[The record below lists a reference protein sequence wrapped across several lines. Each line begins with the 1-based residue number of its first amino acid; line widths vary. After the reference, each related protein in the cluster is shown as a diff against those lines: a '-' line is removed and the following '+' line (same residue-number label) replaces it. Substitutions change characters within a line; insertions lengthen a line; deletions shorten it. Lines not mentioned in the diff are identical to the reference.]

1 MYERFL
7 KNLLAPLGVYNLT
20 EGSVNGAELHALGTG
35 LDEIAALLDWTEREG
50 LLTDAEDEG
59 LRRRES
65 PSHAGP
71 PMSPPSRDGTP
82 LPRCSGSP
90 GTA

>member
-35 LDEIAALLDWTEREG
+35 LDEIAALLDW
-50 LLTDAEDEG
+50 ACAAANP
-59 LRRRES
+59 S
-65 PSHAGP
+65 SHAGP
-71 PMSPPSRDGTP
+71 PLSPPSRDGTP

>member
-50 LLTDAEDEG
+50 LLTDAQ
-59 LRRRES
+59 
-65 PSHAGP
+65 
-71 PMSPPSRDGTP
+71 
-82 LPRCSGSP
+82 
-90 GTA
+90 